1 MSSNDSIDKIVWKA
15 VSFTHVEY
23 PKGDAIGLILAWS
36 SLFPVFILSGFVT
49 HIYFRRE
56 IHTINFFVG
65 IFLNELVNLILKF
78 TIREPRPSSQHT
90 VLNVEF
96 GWPSSHSQFTWFFM
110 VYVIYFIHL
119 RYQTNDDV
127 LDNVWKYSM
136 SIICIL
142 FACVVSF
149 SRYYLAY
156 HTLNQVLWG
165 GIIGLL
171 NASAW
176 FTLTHFVFTPFY
188 PVVVSW
194 PVSEF
199 FMIRDSTLIPNIMW
213 FEYTTSR
220 QESRTRRR
228 KLCNVKLQ

>member
-1 MSSNDSIDKIVWKA
+1 MSLNNFTEEIIWKA

-23 PKGDAIGLILAWS
+23 PQGDIIGLILAWS
-36 SLFPVFILSGFVT
+36 SLFPVFVLSGFIT

-56 IHTINFFVG
+56 IHTISFFIG
-65 IFLNELVNLILKF
+65 IFINELVNLILKY
-78 TIREPRPSSQHT
+78 TVREPRPASYHT

-110 VYVIYFIHL
+110 IYIIYFIYFRFH
-119 RYQTNDDV
+119 TNDDI
-127 LDNVWKYSM
+127 LDTVWKHSM
-136 SIICIL
+136 SVFCII
-142 FACVVSF
+142 FAFIVSF

-156 HTLNQVLWG
+156 HTVNQVLWG
-165 GIIGLL
+165 SVIGIIC
-171 NASAW
+171 ACAW
-176 FTLTHFVFTPFY
+176 FALTHFVFTPFY
-188 PVVVSW
+188 PVIVSW

-228 KLCNVKLQ
+228 KLGNVKLQ